1 MPSGDQEDV
10 LPGDENEHLYGVGE
24 IILALFSP
32 LGSSTLSFAAVL
44 IEKLT
49 CLPGVGRGGQTCSW
63 NARHRSHARGQAGH
77 LGTQLLGMVG
87 MQNQLYL
94 SFLCK
99 VPDPNGSS

>member
-24 IILALFSP
+24 IILAFFSP

-49 CLPGVGRGGQTCSW
+49 CRAGVGRVGQTCSW
-63 NARHRSHARGQAGH
+63 NARHRSHAGGPAGH
-77 LGTQLLGMVG
+77 LGTQFLGMVG
-87 MQNQLYL
+87 KQNQSYL
-94 SFLCK
+94 SFS
-99 VPDPNGSS
+99 VQGT

>member
-10 LPGDENEHLYGVGE
+10 LPGDEIEHLYGVGE

-49 CLPGVGRGGQTCSW
+49 CLPGADRG
-63 NARHRSHARGQAGH
+63 
-77 LGTQLLGMVG
+77 
-87 MQNQLYL
+87 
-94 SFLCK
+94 
-99 VPDPNGSS
+99 